1 MLILLIENY
10 IPGLYLYFFL
20 GQIKDFFN
28 FLGSFIEAGDQHS
41 IISDHNT
48 TMTFTFKLKSSY
60 LFIFSFDLVN
70 LLKFLSFD
78 TLNNTKFTKTTN

>member
-48 TMTFTFKLKSSY
+48 TMAFTF
-60 LFIFSFDLVN
+60 
-70 LLKFLSFD
+70 
-78 TLNNTKFTKTTN
+78 